1 MRIMYV
7 NDALA
12 IWGGLERVLIEKAN
26 LLATLA
32 DYEVCLVTLNQGSHQ
47 LPYPIN
53 PKVRFYDLG
62 IQLHRQYQNHGLV
75 RLIKRLRLN
84 RMYKQRLRQKIQ
96 EVCPDVIVC
105 TRAELVSAIVK
116 VKGDIPLVYE
126 SHTSRRA
133 HEFLGS
139 DFYTRFKVA
148 CNNRNVKAAQ
158 MVVALTE
165 GDAKDW
171 REINPRVCVIPNMVT
186 LNNTDSYSDCQAMSA
201 IFVGRFS
208 TQKDISTLLRIWKK
222 IHQRCPYW
230 QLHLYGGYGE
240 EQDRLLPVIKKMQ
253 ANIII
258 HEPTPD
264 IFDRYKEN
272 SILLLT
278 SRFEPFGLVLPEAM
292 SCGLPVVAFDCPYGP
307 ADIISDRID
316 GFLVHDRSEEE
327 FVEKVCL
334 LMENSGLRQRMG
346 QAGILSSQRYAAD
359 RILPLWKELFE
370 HLSRK

>member
-32 DYEVCLVTLNQGSHQ
+32 DYEVCLVTLNQGSHT
-47 LPYPIN
+47 LPYPIS

-62 IQLHRQYQNHGLV
+62 IQFHRQYQNHGLM
-75 RLIKRLRLN
+75 RLVKRLRLN

-96 EVCPDVIVC
+96 EVYPDIIVC
-105 TRAELVSAIVK
+105 ARAELVSVIVK

-186 LNNTDSYSDCQAMSA
+186 LNNTDLYSNCQAKSA

-208 TQKDISTLLRIWKK
+208 AQKDISTLLRIWKK
-222 IHQRCPYW
+222 IHQRYPYW
-230 QLHLYGGYGE
+230 QLQLYGGYGE
-240 EQDRLLPVIKKMQ
+240 EQDRLLPVIKHMQ
-253 ANIII
+253 ANIVV
-258 HEPTPD
+258 HDPTPD
-264 IFDRYKEN
+264 IFNRYKEN

-292 SCGLPVVAFDCPYGP
+292 SCGLPVVSFDCPYGP
-307 ADIISDRID
+307 SDIINDCVD
-316 GFLVHDRSEEE
+316 GFLVKGGDINGYVNRICS
-327 FVEKVCL
+327 L
-334 LMENSGLRQRMG
+334 IQNQQLRVKMG
-346 QAGILSSQRYAAD
+346 REGVVSSKRFDA
-359 RILPLWKELFE
+359 IHIMPLWEKLFSNVVK
-370 HLSRK
+370 L

>member
-139 DFYTRFKVA
+139 DFYTRFSLAVSGIMIPPMVFSSA
-148 CNNRNVKAAQ
+148 AAGRIRTLSANGLMFIFLLFYLFVCDCKAPHR
-158 MVVALTE
+158 AL
-165 GDAKDW
+165 G
-171 REINPRVCVIPNMVT
+171 
-186 LNNTDSYSDCQAMSA
+186 
-201 IFVGRFS
+201 
-208 TQKDISTLLRIWKK
+208 
-222 IHQRCPYW
+222 
-230 QLHLYGGYGE
+230 
-240 EQDRLLPVIKKMQ
+240 
-253 ANIII
+253 
-258 HEPTPD
+258 
-264 IFDRYKEN
+264 
-272 SILLLT
+272 
-278 SRFEPFGLVLPEAM
+278 
-292 SCGLPVVAFDCPYGP
+292 
-307 ADIISDRID
+307 
-316 GFLVHDRSEEE
+316 
-327 FVEKVCL
+327 
-334 LMENSGLRQRMG
+334 
-346 QAGILSSQRYAAD
+346 
-359 RILPLWKELFE
+359 
-370 HLSRK
+370 

>member
-1 MRIMYV
+1 MYV

-32 DYEVCLVTLNQGSHQ
+32 DYEVCLVTLNQGSHT
-47 LPYPIN
+47 LPYPIS

-62 IQLHRQYQNHGLV
+62 IQFHRQYQNHGLM
-75 RLIKRLRLN
+75 RLVKRLRLN

-96 EVCPDVIVC
+96 EVYPDIIVC
-105 TRAELVSAIVK
+105 ARAELVSVIVK

-186 LNNTDSYSDCQAMSA
+186 LNNTDSYSDCQAKSA

-208 TQKDISTLLRIWKK
+208 AQKDISTLLRIWKK
-222 IHQRCPYW
+222 IHQRYPYW
-230 QLHLYGGYGE
+230 QLQLYGGYGE
-240 EQDRLLPVIKKMQ
+240 EQDRLLPVIKHMQ
-253 ANIII
+253 ANIVV
-258 HEPTPD
+258 HDPTPD
-264 IFDRYKEN
+264 IFNRYKEN

-307 ADIISDRID
+307 ADIISDRND

-346 QAGILSSQRYAAD
+346 QAGILSSQRYKAD
-359 RILPLWKELFE
+359 RILPFWKELFE